1 MTISAS
7 FAAAKRNRVSLP
19 QSERGA
25 VKKSTGA
32 AQAAER
38 PVRIATFN
46 SSL

>member
-1 MTISAS
+1 MTNSAS

-25 VKKSTGA
+25 VKKTGA
-32 AQAAER
+32 APAAER

>member
-19 QSERGA
+19 QSGTA
-25 VKKSTGA
+25 KKAAGA
-32 AQAAER
+32 APAAER
-38 PVRIATFN
+38 PVRTATFN

>member
-19 QSERGA
+19 QSARGTA
-25 VKKSTGA
+25 KKATGTA
-32 AQAAER
+32 PATDRA
-38 PVRIATFN
+38 VRIATFN